1 MNAMGDTDTG
11 DVFTE
16 VSRGLDKH
24 LWFLESH
31 LTD

>member
-1 MNAMGDTDTG
+1 MAWNRADTA

-24 LWFLESH
+24 LWMLESH
-31 LTD
+31 LMG